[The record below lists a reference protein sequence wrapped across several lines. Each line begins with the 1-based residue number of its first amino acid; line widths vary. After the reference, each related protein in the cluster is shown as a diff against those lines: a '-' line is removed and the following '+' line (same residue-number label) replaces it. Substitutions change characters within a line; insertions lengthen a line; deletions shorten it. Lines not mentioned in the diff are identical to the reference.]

1 MKELERKIIK
11 LKINSHS
18 DRDTLVGILANNGYK
33 VWVEERDHRYNKI
46 YYVCIEE
53 EDKWQFHKK

>member
-53 EDKWQFHKK
+53 EDK